1 MKGVF
6 LVVVF
11 LLLFVGSVSS
21 QITYSDGRI
30 DVGCLNGVLE
40 ERGASWR
47 AADNERT
54 GMTRAERMR
63 TYGEIV
69 QPEPFSV
76 PRFKKRNRKDLPDS
90 LSWHDW
96 TGMGVD
102 WMSPVRDQRQCGSC
116 WAFAAVGQ
124 VEGTYNIVTSN
135 PELDLDLSE
144 QTLVSDC
151 FGGGNCMGG
160 SPYWALVYV
169 MDTGIPDEDC
179 YRYRAIS
186 EPCNICDDWEFS
198 ARKIRSVQ
206 LVTDTVADIQAI
218 KEALMIEPVISQ
230 MEVYT
235 DFNGYHYGIYEHISG
250 DFEAL
255 HVVVL
260 VGWNDADSCWYA
272 RNSWGASWGIVGY
285 FKIRYGESGIGR
297 WTYIIGIDTLRV
309 SLPDTITICVPDS
322 VELVPDVSGGAPCY
336 GHDPPEYS
344 YLWSPGN
351 GLSDSTAKT
360 PVAYVEED
368 SWFYLT
374 VTDINGTEVR
384 DSVFVRIDPHL
395 DVALGADT
403 SIYLLTPAHLI
414 AHVNGGTPPYDYH
427 WEPESLFSFQDTS
440 EQTVFLEGGTEVSVC
455 VEDARGCFG
464 CDTTFVSLLPNPYLS
479 GVEDIKGYFLT
490 SAFPNPTTDVA
501 LFFYGVPREEM
512 VEIAIYNILGQKL
525 LVPVFGKQRK
535 GIYRFEVQTAS
546 LPRGVYL
553 CRMKAGSFNQIRKVV
568 VFR

>member
-1 MKGVF
+1 MKSIT
-6 LVVVF
+6 LVIVF
-11 LLLFVGSVSS
+11 LLPLVSSASS
-21 QITYSDGRI
+21 QITYPDGRL
-30 DVGCLNGVLE
+30 DVERLNSILE

-54 GMTRAERMR
+54 GMTMAERMR

-102 WMSPVRDQRQCGSC
+102 WMSPIRNQRNCGSC

-124 VEGTYNIVTSN
+124 VEGTYNIVASN
-135 PELDLDLSE
+135 PELDINLSE

-151 FGGGNCMGG
+151 FSGGSCMGG

-169 MDTGIPDEDC
+169 MDIGIPDEAC
-179 YRYRAIS
+179 YRYRAVD
-186 EPCNICDDWEFS
+186 EPCNLCDDWEFS
-198 ARKIRSVQ
+198 ARKIQSVQ
-206 LVTDTVADIQAI
+206 LLTDTIADIQTI
-218 KEALMIEPVISQ
+218 KEALMIEPVVSQ
-230 MEVYT
+230 MEVYA
-235 DFNGYHYGIYEHISG
+235 DFNGYHYGIYEHTSG

-285 FKIRYGESGIGR
+285 FKIRYGDSGIGQ

-336 GHDPPEYS
+336 GYDPPEYS

-351 GLSDSTAKT
+351 CLSDSTARA
-360 PVAYVEED
+360 PVAYVAED
-368 SWFYLT
+368 SWFHLT
-374 VTDINGTEVR
+374 VADINGTEAE

-395 DVALGADT
+395 DVRLGADT

-414 AHVNGGTPPYDYH
+414 VNVDGGTPPYDYH
-427 WEPESLFSFQDTS
+427 WEPESLFLFQDTS
-440 EQTVFLEGGTEVSVC
+440 EQSIFLEEETEFSVC

-479 GVEDIKGYFLT
+479 GIENIKGYFLT
-490 SAFPNPTTDVA
+490 SPFPNPASDVA
-501 LFFYGVPREEM
+501 MFFYGVPKEGT
-512 VEIAIYNILGQKL
+512 VEITIYNILGEKL
-525 LVPVFGKQRK
+525 LVPVSGERES
-535 GIYRFEVQTAS
+535 GIYRFEIQTAS

-553 CRMKAGSFNQIRKVV
+553 CRMEAGSFNQIRKVV